1 MENGFYEHGNE
12 VDGSQGLRVCHVVL
26 LWTSRSFLSEVVTLM
41 NYLVTPTND
50 CIELLLQ
57 SYCGHRWFHGA
68 RDLIPLSRSSS
79 HRKSV
84 GDSVVPL
91 VCFPQKAISQLAL
104 YTHAWT

>member
-12 VDGSQGLRVCHVVL
+12 VDVRQSLRVFHAVS
-26 LWTSRSFLSEVVTLM
+26 LWTSRSFHSGVVALM

-50 CIELLLQ
+50 CIELLFQ
-57 SYCGHRWFHGA
+57 SCCGHRWFHGA

-84 GDSVVPL
+84 GDSVEPL
-91 VCFPQKAISQLAL
+91 VRFPQKAISQLAL
-104 YTHAWT
+104 YAHAWT